1 MLSVCVIALI
11 LPATARRCCPTSADL
26 ERFAASRPDTLVHM
40 KILVTGGRGRI
51 GSRSVVR
58 LIDLGHEV
66 VSADTAETLGPDADA
81 REVQLDIRDLE
92 AVTETAR
99 GCDAIVHAGAIP
111 GDREGQMPLV
121 LATNVDG
128 TLNVLLTA
136 AALGITRIVN
146 FSSINAIGVVGRHGN
161 APDRLPFDD
170 THPHRPYPGYQLSKH
185 LGEEA
190 CTAFA
195 TAYGMTIV
203 SLRPVAVL
211 NESRYEGWR
220 AGHRHDIDW
229 VRREFGAYVDVE
241 DVVDAVV
248 AGLAV
253 ESIGHTAVLLAAD
266 DTGMTEPTVELAA
279 TVFPGISWVGTTLAE
294 WVADDPHR
302 GFIDTRGAR
311 ELLGWR
317 ATRGWRTPPA

>member
-1 MLSVCVIALI
+1 
-11 LPATARRCCPTSADL
+11 
-26 ERFAASRPDTLVHM
+26 M

-51 GSRSVVR
+51 GTRTVLR
-58 LIDLGHEV
+58 LIGLGHDV
-66 VSADTAETLGPDADA
+66 VSADTADMTGVDAVP
-81 REVQLDIRDLE
+81 REIELDIRDLE
-92 AVTETAR
+92 AVTAAAQ
-99 GCDAIVHAGAIP
+99 GCDAIVHTGAIP

-128 TLNVLLTA
+128 TLNVLLA
-136 AALGITRIVN
+136 AADLGINRIVN

-195 TAYGMTIV
+195 GAYGMTII

-211 NESRYEGWR
+211 DESRYERWR
-220 AGHRHDIDW
+220 AGNTHDVDW
-229 VRREFGAYVDVE
+229 VRREFAAYVDVE

-253 ESIGHTAVLLAAD
+253 EGIGHTAVLLAAD
-266 DTGMTEPTVELAA
+266 DTGMAQPTAELAA
-279 TVFPGISWVGTTLAE
+279 AVFADVAWVGTTQAE
-294 WVADDPHR
+294 WLAADEHR
-302 GFIDTRGAR
+302 GFIDTSGAR
-311 ELLGWR
+311 DLLGWR
-317 ATRGWRTPPA
+317 ATRGWRAPPG

>member
-1 MLSVCVIALI
+1 
-11 LPATARRCCPTSADL
+11 
-26 ERFAASRPDTLVHM
+26 M

-51 GSRSVVR
+51 GTRSVLR
-58 LIDLGHEV
+58 LVGLGHEV
-66 VSADTAETLGPDADA
+66 VSADTAETLGAAADP
-81 REVQLDIRDLE
+81 REVELDIRDLE
-92 AVTETAR
+92 AVTAAAQ
-99 GCDAIVHAGAIP
+99 GCEAIVHAGAIP
-111 GDREGQMPLV
+111 GDRDGQMPLV

-128 TLNVLLTA
+128 TLNVLLA
-136 AALGITRIVN
+136 AADLGITRIVA

-161 APDRLPFDD
+161 PPDRLPFDD

-195 TAYGMTIV
+195 NAYGMTIV

-211 NESRYEGWR
+211 NETRYEGWR
-220 AGHRHDIDW
+220 AGHGHDIDW

-253 ESIGHTAVLLAAD
+253 EGIGHNAVLLAAD
-266 DTGMTEPTVELAA
+266 DTGMTEPTADLAA
-279 TVFPGISWVGTTLAE
+279 AVFPDIPWVGTTLAE
-294 WVADDPHR
+294 WLADDPHR

-317 ATRGWRTPPA
+317 ATRGWRTPPG

>member
-1 MLSVCVIALI
+1 
-11 LPATARRCCPTSADL
+11 
-26 ERFAASRPDTLVHM
+26 M

-51 GSRSVVR
+51 GSRSVLR
-58 LIDLGHEV
+58 LVGLGHEV
-66 VSADTAETLGPDADA
+66 VSADTAETRGPDVDP
-81 REVQLDIRDLE
+81 REVELDIRDLD
-92 AVTETAR
+92 AMTAAAT

-111 GDREGQMPLV
+111 GDRGGQMQLV
-121 LATNVDG
+121 LNTNVDG
-128 TLNVLLTA
+128 TLNVLLA
-136 AALGITRIVN
+136 ATDLGITRIVA
-146 FSSINAIGVVGRHGN
+146 FSSINAIGVVGRHGTP
-161 APDRLPFDD
+161 PDRLPFDD

-195 TAYGMTIV
+195 DAYGMTII
-203 SLRPVAVL
+203 SLRPVLVT
-211 NESRYEGWR
+211 EEHRYESWR
-220 AGHRHDIDW
+220 AGNRHDIDW

-248 AGLAV
+248 AGLTV
-253 ESIGHTAVLLAAD
+253 EVRGHHAVLLAAD
-266 DTGMTEPTVELAA
+266 DTGMTQPTAELAA
-279 TVFPGISWVGTTLAE
+279 AVFPEVPWVGTTQEEWLAG
-294 WVADDPHR
+294 DPHR

>member
-1 MLSVCVIALI
+1 
-11 LPATARRCCPTSADL
+11 
-26 ERFAASRPDTLVHM
+26 M

-51 GSRSVVR
+51 GTRTVLR
-58 LIDLGHEV
+58 LVGLGHEV
-66 VSADTAETLGPDADA
+66 VSADTAETLGEGADP
-81 REVQLDIRDLE
+81 REIELDIRDVE
-92 AVTETAR
+92 AVTAAAR

-111 GDREGQMPLV
+111 GDRDGQMPLV

-128 TLNVLLTA
+128 TLNILLA
-136 AALGITRIVN
+136 AADLGITKIVA
-146 FSSINAIGVVGRHGN
+146 FSSINAMGVVGPHST

-195 TAYGMTIV
+195 NAYGMTIV
-203 SLRPVAVL
+203 SLRPVVVL
-211 NESRYEGWR
+211 NESRYQGWR
-220 AGHRHDIDW
+220 DGNTHDIDW

-253 ESIGHTAVLLAAD
+253 EGVGHTAVLLAAD
-266 DTGMTEPTVELAA
+266 DTGMSELTVDLAA
-279 TVFPGISWVGTTLAE
+279 VAFPGVPWVGTTLEE

-302 GFIDTRGAR
+302 GFIDTRGAH

-317 ATRGWRTPPA
+317 ATRGWRTPPG

>member
-1 MLSVCVIALI
+1 
-11 LPATARRCCPTSADL
+11 
-26 ERFAASRPDTLVHM
+26 M

-58 LIDLGHEV
+58 LVGLGHEV
-66 VSADTAETLGPDADA
+66 VSADTAETLDADTHP
-81 REVQLDIRDLE
+81 REVELDIRDLT
-92 AVTETAR
+92 AVTAAAR

-111 GDREGQMPLV
+111 GDRDGQMGLV
-121 LATNVDG
+121 LSTNVDG
-128 TLNVLLTA
+128 TLNVLLA
-136 AALGITRIVN
+136 AAELGITRIVA
-146 FSSINAIGVVGRHGN
+146 FSSINAIGVVGAH
-161 APDRLPFDD
+161 ATPPDRLPFDD

-190 CTAFA
+190 CTSFA
-195 TAYGMTIV
+195 AAYGMTIV

-211 NESRYEGWR
+211 NESRYQGWR
-220 AGHRHDIDW
+220 DGNTHDLDW

-253 ESIGHTAVLLAAD
+253 EGAGHTAVLLAAD
-266 DTGMTEPTVELAA
+266 DTGMAETTAELAA
-279 TVFPGISWVGTTLAE
+279 AVFPDIPWVGTTLEE

-302 GFIDTRGAR
+302 GLIDTRGAYD
-311 ELLGWR
+311 LLGWR
-317 ATRGWRTPPA
+317 PTRGWRAPND